1 LYRGATVYVDKI
13 LKTAKTLGLTIP
25 PSLLLR
31 ADQVIEWSVAP
42 SPGLRE
48 VLLKRLLKD
57 LFQPFRQLT
66 TEQLSKE
73 RDVTYRVDR
82 LRIDPHLH
90 PKPNALELDPL
101 SVWGPLSPAYQ
112 GAELT
117 RHTIDSCLEAA
128 TRIVERAAVLD
139 S

>member
-1 LYRGATVYVDKI
+1 MKR
-13 LKTAKTLGLTIP
+13 
-25 PSLLLR
+25 R
-31 ADQVIEWSVAP
+31 AFVT
-42 SPGLRE
+42 GLRE
-48 VLLKRLLKD
+48 VLLKRLLND

-139 S
+139 SQVEQWHWVLPVAVSSPTC

>member
-1 LYRGATVYVDKI
+1 MKR
-13 LKTAKTLGLTIP
+13 
-25 PSLLLR
+25 R
-31 ADQVIEWSVAP
+31 AFVT
-42 SPGLRE
+42 GLRE
-48 VLLKRLLKD
+48 VLLKRLLND

-73 RDVTYRVDR
+73 RDVTYGVDR

-90 PKPNALELDPL
+90 PKPDALKLYPL
-101 SVWGPLSPAYQ
+101 AVWSPLSPAYQ

-139 S
+139 SQVEQRHWVLPVAVSSPTC